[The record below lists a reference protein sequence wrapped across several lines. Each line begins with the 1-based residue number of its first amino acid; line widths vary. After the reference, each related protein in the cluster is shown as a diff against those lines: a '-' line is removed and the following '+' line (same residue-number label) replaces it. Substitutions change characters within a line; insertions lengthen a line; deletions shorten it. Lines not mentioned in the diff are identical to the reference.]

1 MIRFSS
7 TPLRMAALL
16 TTAAIAAGALTA
28 CSKDDASEADAQK
41 LTILSSFTT
50 GNATGDHL
58 NKLVKDFTTQTGI
71 QVDIEEANTNDI
83 ANTYEASKLADEER
97 DLVILNLTPD
107 TSDWLPQGQ
116 VVNVKK
122 YLDEWG
128 LTDKIVP
135 EAMKFWTQADADN
148 GVAGFP
154 YTGFNWPV
162 WYNMDL
168 LKKAGVTEVPA
179 TVDDL
184 IAASTKLRAANIPP
198 MALGGAE
205 WPVQNFITW
214 MVQQYVKP
222 DEAQTLFSKGG
233 YCASPGAV
241 QGLDL
246 LGKLRDSGVFVDNV
260 QGYTADQMTSAYFNG
275 KAAMMP
281 SGSWSYTEAPPAIA
295 AATQLAGFPLPTG
308 GVYTKP
314 TAFQGHSNGFF
325 LSPNGEKKIASV
337 EKFIKYMYDQPVL
350 QGWVSE
356 GSQIMSVKNDILGS
370 VTSTQ
375 PLVVAGNEITPKVD
389 YLLLPDSYIP
399 SGTDYSPAG
408 SEFLGKKGQTGA
420 QFCKTLDKL
429 YKK

>member
-1 MIRFSS
+1 MIRS
-7 TPLRMAALL
+7 THRRLRLAAAL
-16 TTAAIAAGALTA
+16 TSAALAVGALTA
-28 CSKDDASEADAQK
+28 CGGDDAAATDDQTLS
-41 LTILSSFTT
+41 ILSSFTT
-50 GNATGDHL
+50 GNATGDHFNQL
-58 NKLVKDFTTQTGI
+58 AKDFTAQTGI
-71 QVDIEEANTNDI
+71 KIDVEEANTTDI

-116 VVNVKK
+116 VVDVSK

-128 LTDKIVP
+128 IKDMIVP
-135 EAMKFWTQADADN
+135 EALTFWTQGDN
-148 GVAGFP
+148 GIAGFP

-162 WYNMDL
+162 WYNTDL
-168 LKKAGVTEVPA
+168 LKQAGVNEIPA

-184 IAASTKLRAANIPP
+184 IAAATKLRAANIPP
-198 MALGGAE
+198 MVLGGAE

-214 MVQQYVKP
+214 MVQQFVKP
-222 DEAQTLFSKGG
+222 DEAQQIFSKGG

-246 LGKLRDSGVFVDNV
+246 LGKLRDAGVFVDNV

-308 GVYTKP
+308 AVYDKP

-337 EKFIKYMYDQPVL
+337 EKFIKFMYDQPTL

-375 PLVVAGNEITPKVD
+375 PLVVEGHEVSAKVD

-420 QFCKTLDKL
+420 EFCKTLDKL
-429 YKK
+429 YQK

>member
-1 MIRFSS
+1 MIRS
-7 TPLRMAALL
+7 THRRLRLAALL
-16 TTAAIAAGALTA
+16 ATASLAAGALTA
-28 CSKDDASEADAQK
+28 CSGDDAAETDTQT

-50 GNATGDHL
+50 GNATGDHF
-58 NKLVKDFTTQTGI
+58 NKLAKDFTAQTGI
-71 QVDIEEANTNDI
+71 QVDVEEANTNDI

-116 VVNVKK
+116 VVDVKK

-135 EAMKFWTQADADN
+135 EAMEFWTQADS

-162 WYNMDL
+162 WYNTDL
-168 LKKAGVTEVPA
+168 LKQAGVTQVPA

-184 IAASTKLRAANIPP
+184 IAASAKLRAAKIPP
-198 MALGGAE
+198 MVLGGAE

-214 MVQQYVKP
+214 MVQQFVRP
-222 DEAQTLFSKGG
+222 DEAKQIFAKGG

-260 QGYTADQMTSAYFNG
+260 QGYTADQMTSAYFAG

-295 AATQLAGFPLPTG
+295 SATELGGFPVSTG
-308 GVYTKP
+308 GAYSKP

-337 EKFIKYMYDQPVL
+337 EKFIKFMYDQPTL

-375 PLVVAGNEITPKVD
+375 PLVVKGNELAPKVD
-389 YLLLPDSYIP
+389 YLVLPDSYIP

-408 SEFLGKKGQTGA
+408 SEFLGKKNQSGA
-420 QFCKTLDKL
+420 EFCKTLDKL
-429 YKK
+429 YQK